1 MRDASD
7 AADTPTAVRLT
18 LFGHFSLSLGE
29 DALTQFSYDKVK
41 ALLVYL
47 LLHHQ
52 PVSRATL
59 AELLWPDQ
67 GLSSGRTNLR
77 HALHCL
83 RQSLGEHADEVLVV
97 SRQTIAFQLPSH
109 WSLDLHD
116 IHQLLDGERDLA
128 TLESLLAHYQG
139 DLVGEL
145 QISHCPEFQ
154 RWLVQVRND
163 WRQRVIRF
171 AEGVLERFDSVPD
184 TLLEELVN
192 RFSGYGPFHER
203 LVRQLAEQGQLA
215 AAHEQYNAYLQLLA
229 LSGQQPEA
237 GFLQLARYWSDAQSD
252 ASAAAGLGFSRTL
265 APDSSP
271 LREDEIE
278 QRQLS
283 VMAIRL
289 RLKADLSTRSSSRTC
304 LMLQFELMRWL
315 EEQCHHLGGF
325 WLPGA
330 TGGLG
335 LACFGTHG
343 PTHQLAELVALYEHC
358 RRMLP
363 EESARHWTGEGEPPL
378 IELAAGLNSG
388 RVIYLPERRL
398 VDPLGQVT
406 QGSLEL
412 MSAAEGNEL
421 VISQEASQHMPPALD
436 LQPRLSSR
444 LVASDGR
451 VRLRA
456 LVLGANEGGREALP
470 PSLVGRETQLRTLRD
485 ALARAGIGLRQ
496 SVLVRG
502 PSGMG
507 KSALMVG
514 FRQLEQSRDAAICW
528 QPTTRLSVQEPYG
541 VARKLLRWHL
551 GRELDIKRQDARR
564 QDARRQD
571 ARRQDIR
578 RQDNEHLDAESLA
591 NLCQRLGLPEPDE
604 ARRTLLEDAMGVH
617 ESRVGNE
624 HAQSGEAVELVVDL
638 AQRLIGQI
646 AVERTLVLMI
656 DDLQWLD
663 ELSLKVLAGL
673 QARLPINCAFMLVA
687 SHHGREGLPAK
698 LHWDQ
703 QVSLGKLDAMHAS
716 RLLSQLARRYRLHIS
731 PRLRGQIIERCDGVP
746 LYLQE
751 IVRRVEMD
759 RREGR
764 SVQLDELP
772 HGLLGL
778 LASRIDQLDGD
789 REVAHIAAVLGRR
802 FRYDFLAECSEFD
815 GQRLTR
821 ALEQMRH
828 LDIIEPAEGDDTG
841 REFQFTH
848 QLLQEAA
855 YLSCP
860 RDIRTAIHRQV
871 VALIE
876 ERFPMW
882 ISRHPG
888 DFATHLRRSG
898 HYARGARYYELAAR
912 EALKVSANRTAL
924 KMADLGLVSL
934 RQVEGQTE
942 REISLLTVRGQA
954 AFALEGHG
962 SPTAHESFVR
972 ARELIKALAEEGES
986 VDLEQA
992 FLVKW
997 GLWVGCSQRHA
1008 HADAFRLAAALA
1020 DLARKIGD
1028 VRYARLA
1035 EYAQASCEY
1044 WAGRIPLAHDH
1055 LDEINPL
1062 ESEMMI
1068 EWLPFSDHP
1077 QVAAA
1082 CFQGWALCLRGD
1094 YRRAESQ
1101 VESAIRLAER
1111 IGHPG
1116 SLAMALLYA
1125 ATLYRQ
1131 LGHVHLA
1138 TDRAER
1144 AHRLTGTPDLHLW
1157 QVAARSVLGW
1167 QRAIAGDRE
1176 GLAKVDAT
1184 LEELTELTGRD
1195 HYARPSLWYV
1205 DACMA
1210 LGEYARAEEYLDQA
1224 LVLARERST
1233 LFVPE
1238 LAIQL
1243 ARVRHRLG
1251 HSREELVAL
1260 IELAL
1265 NDAREDGNLHL
1276 QIIALEAWLTLVD
1289 PADANARQEFRRLLA
1304 EISYSD
1310 APILTRW
1317 HSLLDRAQPRAVDTA
1332 L

>member
-7 AADTPTAVRLT
+7 VADTQQSARLT
-18 LFGHFSLSLGE
+18 LFGHFSLTLGE
-29 DALTQFSYDKVK
+29 DTLTQFSYDKVK

-83 RQSLGEHADEVLVV
+83 RQSLGDQATQVLVV
-97 SRQTIAFQLPSH
+97 SRQTIAFQLPDS
-109 WSLDLHD
+109 WQLELHEL
-116 IHQLLDGERDLA
+116 QRLLEGERDLP
-128 TLESLLAHYQG
+128 TLGEVLELYQG
-139 DLVGEL
+139 DLVEEL
-145 QISHCPEFQ
+145 QLANCPEFQ

-171 AEGVLERFDSVPD
+171 AESVLEHHDSVPD
-184 TLLEELVN
+184 RLLEALVN

-229 LSGQQPEA
+229 LSGQQPDPA
-237 GFLQLARYWSDAQSD
+237 FLQLARYWSDVQAD
-252 ASAAAGLGFSRTL
+252 GAGRSALGFSRTL
-265 APDSSP
+265 STEGGP

-289 RLKADLSTRSSSRTC
+289 RLRGDLSSRPASRAC
-304 LMLQFELMRWL
+304 LMLQFELMHWL

-343 PTHQLAELVALYEHC
+343 PAHQLAELVALYEHC

-363 EESARHWTGEGEPPL
+363 EECARHWGGEGEPPRV
-378 IELAAGLNSG
+378 ELAAGLNSG

-412 MSAAEGNEL
+412 MNAAEGSEL

-456 LVLGANEGGREALP
+456 LVLGTNEGGRDALP
-470 PSLVGRETQLRTLRD
+470 PSLVGRESQLRTLRD

-528 QPTTRLSVQEPYG
+528 QPNTRLSVQEPYG
-541 VARKLLRWHL
+541 VARQLLRWRFEAEITAERL
-551 GRELDIKRQDARR
+551 AELRS
-564 QDARRQD
+564 
-571 ARRQDIR
+571 
-578 RQDNEHLDAESLA
+578 ELELESP
-591 NLCQRLGLPEPDE
+591 GE
-604 ARRTLLEDAMGVH
+604 ARQQLLEEALGARAPREVA
-617 ESRVGNE
+617 ELSQN
-624 HAQSGEAVELVVDL
+624 GEAVELVVGL
-638 AQRLIGQI
+638 LQRLITRVAG
-646 AVERTLVLMI
+646 RRPLVLMI

-663 ELSLKVLAGL
+663 EPSFKVLAGL
-673 QARLPINCAFMLVA
+673 QARLPINCAFLLVA
-687 SHHGREGLPAK
+687 SHHGREALPAK

-703 QVSLGKLDAMHAS
+703 QITLGRLDAMQSS
-716 RLLSQLARRYRLHIS
+716 RLLSQLSRRYRLHLS

-751 IVRRVEMD
+751 ICRRVDMD

-764 SVQLDELP
+764 SVHIDELP

-789 REVAHIAAVLGRR
+789 REVAHVAAVLGRR
-802 FRYDFLAECSEFD
+802 FRYDFLAECSGWEAP
-815 GQRLTR
+815 RLGK
-821 ALEQMRH
+821 ALEQMRR
-828 LDIIEPAEGDDTG
+828 LEIIESVEGDDDG
-841 REFQFTH
+841 REYQFTH

-855 YLSCP
+855 YLACP
-860 RDIRTAIHRQV
+860 RDVRTAIHRQV

-876 ERFPMW
+876 ERFPVW

-898 HYARGARYYELAAR
+898 QYARGARYYELAAR

-934 RQVEGQTE
+934 RQVDGQIE

-972 ARELIKALAEEGES
+972 ARELIQALSEEGES
-986 VDLEQA
+986 VDLDQA

-1008 HADAFRLAAALA
+1008 HADAFHLAAKLA
-1020 DLARKIGD
+1020 SLAERLED
-1028 VRYARLA
+1028 PRYRRLA

-1044 WAGRIPLAHDH
+1044 WAGRIPLAYDH
-1055 LDEINPL
+1055 LDEIAPL
-1062 ESEMMI
+1062 ESPMMI

-1082 CFQGWALCLRGD
+1082 CFQGWTLCLRGD
-1094 YRRAESQ
+1094 YRRAETQ

-1111 IGHPG
+1111 INHPG

-1125 ATLYRQ
+1125 AALYRQ

-1138 TDRAER
+1138 AARAER
-1144 AHRLTGTPDLHLW
+1144 AFELTGTPDLHRW
-1157 QVAARSVLGW
+1157 QMSARGVLGW
-1167 QRAIAGDRE
+1167 QRALAGDRG
-1176 GLAKVDAT
+1176 GLVQVEQAQ
-1184 LEELTELTGRD
+1184 EELAELTGRD
-1195 HYARPSLWYV
+1195 SFSRPSLWFV
-1205 DACMA
+1205 DACIA
-1210 LGEYARAEEYLDQA
+1210 LGEASRAEDYLDQT
-1224 LVLARERST
+1224 LMLARERTT

-1238 LAIQL
+1238 LALHL
-1243 ARVRHRLG
+1243 ARVRHQLK
-1251 HSREELVAL
+1251 HPREEIVAL
-1260 IELAL
+1260 TEQALAQ
-1265 NDAREDGNLHL
+1265 AREDGNLHQ
-1276 QIIALEAWLTLVD
+1276 QINGLELWLTLI
-1289 PADANARQEFRRLLA
+1289 DASDGQARQEFRRLLA
-1304 EISYSD
+1304 EVNHSD

-1317 HSLLDRAQPRAVDTA
+1317 HSLLDRTLPRPVDATS
-1332 L
+1332 

>member
-7 AADTPTAVRLT
+7 AAETPTSVRLT
-18 LFGHFSLSLGE
+18 LFGHFSLSFGE
-29 DALTQFSYDKVK
+29 DTLTQFSYDKVK

-97 SRQTIAFQLPSH
+97 SRQTIAFQLPGH

-116 IHQLLDGERDLA
+116 IQQLLEGERDLSILD
-128 TLESLLAHYQG
+128 TLLEHYQG
-139 DLVGEL
+139 DLVEEL
-145 QISHCPEFQ
+145 QVTHCPDYQ
-154 RWLVQVRND
+154 RWLVQMRND

-171 AEGVLERFDSVPD
+171 AEAAIERHESVPD
-184 TLLEELVN
+184 ALLESLVY

-237 GFLQLARYWSDAQSD
+237 GFLQLARYWSDAQPD
-252 ASAAAGLGFSRTL
+252 TAGAGTLGFSRTF
-265 APDSSP
+265 AADSSP

-289 RLKADLSTRSSSRTC
+289 RLKADLSDRSSSRAC

-343 PTHQLAELVALYEHC
+343 PAHQLAELVALYEHC

-363 EESARHWTGEGEPPL
+363 EELARHWAEEGEPPRV
-378 IELAAGLNSG
+378 EFAAGLNSG

-406 QGSLEL
+406 QGSLDL
-412 MSAAEGNEL
+412 MSAAEGSEL
-421 VISQEASQHMPPALD
+421 VISQDASQHMPPALD

-456 LVLGANEGGREALP
+456 LVLGADEGGREALP

-514 FRQLEQSRDAAICW
+514 FRQLEQTRDAAICW

-541 VARKLLRWHL
+541 VTRKLLRWHL
-551 GRELDIKRQDARR
+551 GQAP
-564 QDARRQD
+564 
-571 ARRQDIR
+571 
-578 RQDNEHLDAESLA
+578 DAESLA
-591 NLCQRLGLPEPDE
+591 ALCRQLALPELDE
-604 ARRTLLEDAMGVH
+604 ARRELLETALGAREAQAVA
-617 ESRVGNE
+617 ELT
-624 HAQSGEAVELVVDL
+624 QSGEAVELVVSL
-638 AQRLIGQI
+638 MLRLIVEI
-646 AVERTLVLMI
+646 ATERTLVLMI

-663 ELSLKVLAGL
+663 EPSLKVLTGL
-673 QARLPINCAFMLVA
+673 QARLPINCGFMLVA

-703 QVSLGKLDAMHAS
+703 QISLGKLDAMHAS
-716 RLLSQLARRYRLHIS
+716 RLLTQLARRYRMHIS

-751 IVRRVEMD
+751 IVRRVDMD

-778 LASRIDQLDGD
+778 LAGRIDQLDSD

-815 GQRLTR
+815 GPRLTQ
-821 ALEQMRH
+821 ALEQMRR
-828 LDIIEPAEGDDTG
+828 LEIIEPAEGDEAG

-860 RDIRTAIHRQV
+860 RDVRTAIHRQV
-871 VALIE
+871 VELIE

-924 KMADLGLVSL
+924 KMADLGLASL
-934 RQVEGQTE
+934 RQAVGQTE
-942 REISLLTVRGQA
+942 RQISLLTVRGQA

-972 ARELIKALAEEGES
+972 GRKLIKALAEEGES

-1008 HADAFRLAAALA
+1008 HADAFRLAANLA
-1020 DLARKIGD
+1020 DLARQLD
-1028 VRYARLA
+1028 DPRYARLA

-1044 WAGRIPLAHDH
+1044 WAGRIPLAYDH

-1062 ESEMMI
+1062 DAEMMI

-1094 YRRAESQ
+1094 YRRAEAQ

-1111 IGHPG
+1111 IAHPG
-1116 SLAMALLYA
+1116 SLAMALMYA
-1125 ATLYRQ
+1125 AALYRQ

-1138 TDRAER
+1138 ADRAER

-1157 QVAARSVLGW
+1157 QMAARCVLGW
-1167 QRAIAGDRE
+1167 QRAVAGDRD
-1176 GLAKVDAT
+1176 GLNQIDAI

-1205 DACMA
+1205 DACIA
-1210 LGEYARAEEYLDQA
+1210 LGEYARVEEYLDQA

-1238 LAIQL
+1238 LAVKL

-1251 HSREELVAL
+1251 HPREEIIAL

-1265 NDAREDGNLHL
+1265 TDAREDGNLHL
-1276 QIIALEAWLTLVD
+1276 QITALEAWLTLID
-1289 PADANARQEFRRLLA
+1289 PADAAARQEFRRLLA
-1304 EISYSD
+1304 EVSYSD

-1317 HSLLDRAQPRAVDTA
+1317 HSQLDRTQPRAVDTA

>member
-1 MRDASD
+1 MRDAPDLTESP
-7 AADTPTAVRLT
+7 PTDRLA
-18 LFGHFSLSLGE
+18 LFGHFSLTLGE
-29 DALTQFSYDKVK
+29 DVLTQFSYDKVK

-47 LLHHQ
+47 LLHSQ

-97 SRQTIAFQLPSH
+97 SRQTIAFRLPPR
-109 WSLDLHD
+109 WQFDLHEV
-116 IHQLLDGERDLA
+116 QRLLEGERDLP
-128 TLESLLAHYQG
+128 TLSALLEHYQG
-139 DLVGEL
+139 DLAEEL
-145 QISHCPEFQ
+145 QLNNCGDFQ

-171 AEGVLERFDSVPD
+171 AEVVLDQHDSAPD
-184 TLLEELVN
+184 RLLVDLVN
-192 RFSGYGPFHER
+192 RFSGYGPFHET

-229 LSGQQPEA
+229 LSGQQPEPA
-237 GFLQLARYWSDAQSD
+237 FLQLARYWSDSHAD
-252 ASAAAGLGFSRTL
+252 VAANGGLGFSRTL
-265 APDSSP
+265 AADSAP
-271 LREDEIE
+271 LREEEIE

-289 RLKADLSTRSSSRTC
+289 RLKGDLSSRPASRAC
-304 LMLQFELMRWL
+304 LMLQVELLRWL

-363 EESARHWTGEGEPPL
+363 EESRRHWEGEGDPPRV
-378 IELAAGLNSG
+378 ELAAGLNSG
-388 RVIYLPERRL
+388 QVVYLPERGL
-398 VDPLGQVT
+398 VDPLGQVS

-412 MSAAEGNEL
+412 MAAAEGSEL

-541 VARKLLRWHL
+541 VARQLLRWHL
-551 GRELDIKRQDARR
+551 KGSITPETLVGLRQ
-564 QDARRQD
+564 
-571 ARRQDIR
+571 
-578 RQDNEHLDAESLA
+578 SLA
-591 NLCQRLGLPEPDE
+591 LPELDE
-604 ARRTLLEDAMGVH
+604 ARQQLLEEALGAREPREVAMLT
-617 ESRVGNE
+617 
-624 HAQSGEAVELVVDL
+624 QSGEAVELVVEL
-638 AQRLIGQI
+638 MQRLIM
-646 AVERTLVLMI
+646 AFAAERTLVLMI

-663 ELSLKVLAGL
+663 EPSFKLMAGL

-687 SHHGREGLPAK
+687 SHHGREALPAR

-703 QVSLGKLDAMHAS
+703 QITLGRLDPMQSS
-716 RLLSQLARRYRLHIS
+716 RLLSQLARRYRIHLS

-751 IVRRVEMD
+751 ICRRVDMD

-764 SVQLDELP
+764 SVHLDELP

-778 LASRIDQLDGD
+778 LASRIDQLDTD
-789 REVAHIAAVLGRR
+789 RDVAHAAAVLGRR
-802 FRYDFLAECSEFD
+802 FRFDFLVECSGWEKP
-815 GQRLTR
+815 RLSQ
-821 ALEQMRH
+821 ALEQMRR
-828 LDIIEPAEGDDTG
+828 LEIIEPVEGDEDG
-841 REFQFTH
+841 REYQFTH

-860 RDIRTAIHRQV
+860 RDVRTAIHRQV
-871 VALIE
+871 VELIE

-934 RQVEGQTE
+934 RQVEDQAE

-972 ARELIKALAEEGES
+972 ARDLLRQIKQLDGEEGEPA
-986 VDLEQA
+986 DLEQA

-1008 HADAFRLAAALA
+1008 HADAFHLASKLA
-1020 DLARKIGD
+1020 GLAEHMD
-1028 VRYARLA
+1028 DPRYRRLA
-1035 EYAQASCEY
+1035 EYARASCEY
-1044 WAGRIPLAHDH
+1044 WAGRIQRAYDH
-1055 LDEINPL
+1055 LEEINPL
-1062 ESEMMI
+1062 ESQMMI

-1094 YRRAESQ
+1094 YRRAETQ
-1101 VESAIRLAER
+1101 VESAIRLAET

-1116 SLAMALLYA
+1116 SLAMALMYA
-1125 ATLYRQ
+1125 AALYRQ

-1138 TDRAER
+1138 ATRAER
-1144 AHRLTGTPDLHLW
+1144 AFELTGSQDLHLW
-1157 QVAARSVLGW
+1157 QMSARGVLGW
-1167 QRAIAGDRE
+1167 QRAMAGDRA
-1176 GLAKVDAT
+1176 GLTQVEQAQ
-1184 LEELTELTGRD
+1184 EELAELTGRD
-1195 HYARPSLWYV
+1195 PYSRPSLWFV
-1205 DACMA
+1205 DACIA
-1210 LGEYARAEEYLDQA
+1210 LGEFGRAEDYLDQA
-1224 LVLARERST
+1224 LMLAREKTT

-1238 LAIQL
+1238 LAVHL

-1251 HSREELVAL
+1251 HPREEVIAL
-1260 IELAL
+1260 IELAQQQ
-1265 NDAREDGNLHL
+1265 ACEDGNLHQ
-1276 QIIALEAWLTLVD
+1276 QINGLELWLTLID
-1289 PADANARQEFRRLLA
+1289 PADEKARQTLRRLLA
-1304 EISYSD
+1304 EVSHSD
-1310 APILTRW
+1310 APVIARW
-1317 HSLLDRAQPRAVDTA
+1317 RSLLDRTQTHPANADA